1 MGPDPDPAPDPEP
14 LHVPNPNPD
23 PQPLP
28 EDPMHADA
36 LMRAAPIADTPTR
49 SRRFALRF
57 AAGAL
62 AIGGAIVACYNEVPG
77 PQGPLPSPA
86 REVPPQGPKPGPL
99 VPAPHLIPPLDA
111 GLPVPTPEGRTP
123 NAAAPSSS
131 SAHLTVPAGAPLDQH
146 ANATDT
152 RIASHARVAQSH
164 ARVAQT
170 TSSPSRSSDG
180 PSSDP
185 PPPTEPPQQQPPGS
199 DAGVVDSPA
208 DLPPDLPDAGP
219 IASADAGQPLAR

>member
-14 LHVPNPNPD
+14 LHIPNPNPE
-23 PQPLP
+23 PAPLP
-28 EDPMHADA
+28 EEPTHADTLTA
-36 LMRAAPIADTPTR
+36 GPRKR
-49 SRRFALRF
+49 SQFALRL
-57 AAGAL
+57 AASAL
-62 AIGGAIVACYNEVPG
+62 AVGGAVVACYNEVPG
-77 PQGPLPSPA
+77 PQGPLPSPT

-131 SAHLTVPAGAPLDQH
+131 SARLTIPAAGASPTVRSRGTRS
-146 ANATDT
+146 AAPNGARATHP
-152 RIASHARVAQSH
+152 AV
-164 ARVAQT
+164 RVAQT
-170 TSSPSRSSDG
+170 TTTHDDATSANDDA

-219 IASADAGQPLAR
+219 IATADAGQPLGR